1 MAKLKKD
8 FTFKNAEVDFENGL
22 IHEYGKT
29 DDLVETFSINDIFE
43 ELSTKGRLDF
53 TINASSTLAPV
64 EE

>member
-8 FTFKNAEVDFENGL
+8 FAFKNAEVDFENGL
-22 IHEYGKT
+22 IHEYGKNDET
-29 DDLVETFSINDIFE
+29 VETFSINDIFE